1 MEKLYKIHRN
11 SNQIDFQKIW
21 KEGVFIFDSNVLL
34 DLYRLPESAKND
46 LLGVFK
52 NENFNNRIWI
62 GFQVIMEFLNN
73 RLTVIG
79 DQKNMFSKIKI
90 LTEKLITETND
101 LSTTYKTEI
110 EKLKLSQ
117 RHSLINPDEYINTDN
132 LKKTT
137 EVYIAFLKHLED
149 LESKQNDVND
159 TDEIKELIINIFNNK
174 IGESFDKDN
183 LDLIYKDGTKRY
195 ESKIPPG
202 FMDIKKEGSY
212 FFEDKEY
219 IRKFGDLILWKEIIK
234 LSNDKKLKYV
244 VLVTGDVKEDWWEEK
259 RGKKIGARKEL
270 LNEIYTQC
278 PEVDVFHLYNTST
291 FLKFAKEEIDK
302 TIKDSSIT
310 ETLELINNNSKIIGS
325 IEDISIIKRDY
336 LKQLYIIN
344 ERIKRS
350 HNILEDLNHQKSK
363 ISNYRDEL
371 YDSSD
376 PLDDI
381 REYAHDLAIP
391 EMELEE
397 EINDTQ
403 DKITLDMKIQ
413 QRILEKLKAE
423 N

>member
-46 LLGVFK
+46 LLGVFR

-79 DQKNMFSKIKI
+79 DQKNMFSKLKI
-90 LTEKLITETND
+90 LTEKLITEIDD

-110 EKLKLSQ
+110 EKLKLTQ
-117 RHSLINPDEYINTDN
+117 RHSLINPDEYITTDN
-132 LKKTT
+132 IKKTT
-137 EVYIAFLKHLED
+137 DVYIAFLKHLED

-219 IRKFGDLILWKEIIK
+219 IRKFGDLIFWKEIIK
-234 LSNDKKLKYV
+234 LSKDKKLKYV

-278 PEVDVFHLYNTST
+278 PELDVFHLYNTST

-310 ETLELINNNSKIIGS
+310 ETLELINNNSKISGS
-325 IEDISIIKRDY
+325 IEDISITKRDY

-350 HNILEDLNHQKSK
+350 HNILEDLNNQKSK
-363 ISNYRDEL
+363 LSNYRDEL

-381 REYAHDLAIP
+381 REYAYNLTIP

-397 EINDTQ
+397 EINETQ
-403 DKITLDMKIQ
+403 GKITLDMKIQ

>member
-21 KEGVFIFDSNVLL
+21 KEGIFIFDSNVLL

-46 LLGVFK
+46 LLSVFR

-79 DQKNMFSKIKI
+79 EQKNMFPKIKI
-90 LTEKLITETND
+90 LTEKLITEIDD

-110 EKLKLSQ
+110 EKLKLTQ
-117 RHSLINPDEYINTDN
+117 RHSLINPEEYITTDN

-149 LESKQNDVND
+149 LENKQNDVND

-183 LDLIYKDGTKRY
+183 LELIYKEGTKRY

-244 VLVTGDVKEDWWEEK
+244 VLVTGYIKEDWWEEK

-278 PEVDVFHLYNTST
+278 TELDVFHLYNTST

-325 IEDISIIKRDY
+325 IEDISITKKDY
-336 LKQLYIIN
+336 LTQLYIIN

-350 HNILEDLNHQKSK
+350 HNILEDLNNQKSK

-381 REYAHDLAIP
+381 RKYTHDLAIP

-397 EINDTQ
+397 EINETQ
-403 DKITLDMKIQ
+403 EKIALDMKIQ

>member
-46 LLGVFK
+46 LLGVLR
-52 NENFNNRIWI
+52 NENFNSRIWI

-90 LTEKLITETND
+90 LTEKLITEID
-101 LSTTYKTEI
+101 VLSTSYKTDI
-110 EKLKLSQ
+110 EKLKLAQ
-117 RHSLINPDEYINTDN
+117 RHSLINPDEFITADN

-137 EVYIAFLKHLED
+137 NIYIAFLKHLEE
-149 LESKQNDVND
+149 LESNQIDVND
-159 TDEIKELIINIFNNK
+159 KDEIKELIIDIFNNK

-234 LSNDKKLKYV
+234 LSYDKKLKYV

-278 PEVDVFHLYNTST
+278 PELDVFHLYNTST

-302 TIKDSSIT
+302 DIKDSSIT
-310 ETLELINNNSKIIGS
+310 ETLELINNNKTIGS
-325 IEDISIIKRDY
+325 IEDISITKRDY

-344 ERIKRS
+344 KRIKRS
-350 HNILEDLNHQKSK
+350 HNILEDLNNQKSK
-363 ISNYRDEL
+363 LNNYRDEL
-371 YDSSD
+371 YESSD

-381 REYAHDLAIP
+381 REYAHNLAIP

-397 EINDTQ
+397 EINETQ

-413 QRILEKLKAE
+413 QRILDKLKAE

>member
-21 KEGVFIFDSNVLL
+21 KEGLFIFDSNVLL

-46 LLGVFK
+46 LLTVLR

-90 LTEKLITETND
+90 LTEKLITEIDD

-110 EKLKLSQ
+110 EKIKLTQ
-117 RHSLINPDEYINTDN
+117 RHSLINPEEYITTDN

-137 EVYIAFLKHLED
+137 DVYITFLKHLED

-174 IGESFDKDN
+174 IGESFDKHN

-219 IRKFGDLILWKEIIK
+219 VRKFGDLILWKEIIK
-234 LSNDKKLKYV
+234 LSIDKKLKYV

-270 LNEIYTQC
+270 LNEIYTHC
-278 PEVDVFHLYNTST
+278 PELDVFHLYNTST

-302 TIKDSSIT
+302 TIKDSSII
-310 ETLELINNNSKIIGS
+310 EALELINNNNNIIGS
-325 IEDISIIKRDY
+325 IEDISITKRDY
-336 LKQLYIIN
+336 LKQLYVIN

-350 HNILEDLNHQKSK
+350 HNILEDLNNQKSK
-363 ISNYRDEL
+363 LSSYRGEL
-371 YDSSD
+371 YNSSD
-376 PLDDI
+376 PLDNI
-381 REYAHDLAIP
+381 REYAHNLAIP
-391 EMELEE
+391 EMKLEE
-397 EINDTQ
+397 EINEIQ

-413 QRILEKLKAE
+413 QRFLEKLKAE

>member
-11 SNQIDFQKIW
+11 SNQIDFQNIW
-21 KEGVFIFDSNVLL
+21 KEGLFIFDSNVLL

-46 LLGVFK
+46 LLGVFR

-62 GFQVIMEFLNN
+62 GFQVMMEFLNN

-90 LTEKLITETND
+90 LTEKLITETDD

-110 EKLKLSQ
+110 EKLKLTQ
-117 RHSLINPDEYINTDN
+117 RHSLINPDEYITKDN

-137 EVYIAFLKHLED
+137 DVYITFLKHLED

-159 TDEIKELIINIFNNK
+159 TDEIKEFVINIFNNK

-195 ESKIPPG
+195 ESKFPPG

-219 IRKFGDLILWKEIIK
+219 VRKFGDLILWKEIIK
-234 LSNDKKLKYV
+234 VSNDKKLKYV

-278 PEVDVFHLYNTST
+278 PELDVFHLYNTST

-302 TIKDSSIT
+302 TIKDSSII
-310 ETLELINNNSKIIGS
+310 EALELINNNNNIIGS
-325 IEDISIIKRDY
+325 IEDISITKRDY

-350 HNILEDLNHQKSK
+350 HNILEDLNKQKSK
-363 ISNYRDEL
+363 LSNYRDEL

-381 REYAHDLAIP
+381 KEYAHNLAIP

-397 EINDTQ
+397 EINEIQ

-413 QRILEKLKAE
+413 QRFLEKLKAE

>member
-46 LLGVFK
+46 LLSVFK

-90 LTEKLITETND
+90 LTEKLITEIGD

-110 EKLKLSQ
+110 EKLKLTQ
-117 RHSLINPDEYINTDN
+117 RHSLINPEEYITTDN

-137 EVYIAFLKHLED
+137 DVYIAFLKHLEE

-159 TDEIKELIINIFNNK
+159 ADEIKELIINIFNNK
-174 IGESFDKDN
+174 IGESFEKDH

-234 LSNDKKLKYV
+234 LAKDKKLKHV

-270 LNEIYTQC
+270 LNEIYTHC
-278 PEVDVFHLYNTST
+278 AELDVFHLYNTST

-310 ETLELINNNSKIIGS
+310 ETLELINNNGKIIGS
-325 IEDISIIKRDY
+325 IEDISITKRDY
-336 LKQLYIIN
+336 LTQLYIIN

-350 HNILEDLNHQKSK
+350 HNILEDLNNQKSK
-363 ISNYRDEL
+363 ITNYRDEL
-371 YDSSD
+371 YNSND
-376 PLDDI
+376 PLDGI
-381 REYAHDLAIP
+381 REYNHNLAIP

-397 EINDTQ
+397 EINETQ
-403 DKITLDMKIQ
+403 EKIALDMKIQ

>member
-46 LLGVFK
+46 LLSVFK

-90 LTEKLITETND
+90 LTEKLITEIGD

-110 EKLKLSQ
+110 EKLKLTQ
-117 RHSLINPDEYINTDN
+117 RHSLINPEEYITTDN

-137 EVYIAFLKHLED
+137 DVYIAFLKHLEE

-159 TDEIKELIINIFNNK
+159 ADEIKELIINIFNNK
-174 IGESFDKDN
+174 IGESFEKDH

-234 LSNDKKLKYV
+234 LAKDKKLKHV

-270 LNEIYTQC
+270 LNEIYTKC
-278 PEVDVFHLYNTST
+278 AELDVFHLYNTST

-310 ETLELINNNSKIIGS
+310 ETLELINNNGKIIGS
-325 IEDISIIKRDY
+325 IEDISITKRDY
-336 LKQLYIIN
+336 LTQLYIIN

-350 HNILEDLNHQKSK
+350 HNILEDLNNQKSK
-363 ISNYRDEL
+363 ITNYRDEL
-371 YDSSD
+371 YNSND
-376 PLDDI
+376 PLDGI
-381 REYAHDLAIP
+381 REYNHNLAIP

-397 EINDTQ
+397 EINETQ
-403 DKITLDMKIQ
+403 EKIALDMKIQ

>member
-11 SNQIDFQKIW
+11 SNQIDFQNIW
-21 KEGVFIFDSNVLL
+21 KEGLFIFDSNVLL

-46 LLGVFK
+46 LLGVFR

-62 GFQVIMEFLNN
+62 GFQVMMEFLNN

-90 LTEKLITETND
+90 LTEKLITEIDD

-110 EKLKLSQ
+110 EKLKLTQ

-137 EVYIAFLKHLED
+137 DVYITFLKHLED

-219 IRKFGDLILWKEIIK
+219 VRKFGDLILWKEIIK

-278 PEVDVFHLYNTST
+278 PELDVFHLYNTST

-302 TIKDSSIT
+302 TIKDSSII
-310 ETLELINNNSKIIGS
+310 EALELINNNNKIIGS
-325 IEDISIIKRDY
+325 IEDISITKRDY

-350 HNILEDLNHQKSK
+350 HNILEDLNNQKSK
-363 ISNYRDEL
+363 LSNYRDEL

-381 REYAHDLAIP
+381 REYAHNLAIP

-397 EINDTQ
+397 EINEIQ

-413 QRILEKLKAE
+413 QRFLVKLKAE

>member
-21 KEGVFIFDSNVLL
+21 KEGLFIFDSNVLL

-46 LLGVFK
+46 LLTVLR

-90 LTEKLITETND
+90 LTEKLITEIDD

-110 EKLKLSQ
+110 EKLKLTQ
-117 RHSLINPDEYINTDN
+117 RHSLINPEEYITTDN

-137 EVYIAFLKHLED
+137 DVYIMFLKHLED

-174 IGESFDKDN
+174 IGESFDKHN

-219 IRKFGDLILWKEIIK
+219 VRKFGDLILWKEIIK

-278 PEVDVFHLYNTST
+278 PELDVFHLYNTST

-302 TIKDSSIT
+302 TIKDSSII
-310 ETLELINNNSKIIGS
+310 EALELINNNNNIIGS
-325 IEDISIIKRDY
+325 IEDISITKRDY

-350 HNILEDLNHQKSK
+350 HNILEDLNNQKSK
-363 ISNYRDEL
+363 LSSYRGEL
-371 YDSSD
+371 YNSSD
-376 PLDDI
+376 PLDNI
-381 REYAHDLAIP
+381 REYAHNLAIP

-397 EINDTQ
+397 EINEIQ

-413 QRILEKLKAE
+413 QRFLEKLKAE

>member
-21 KEGVFIFDSNVLL
+21 KEGIFIFDSNVLL

-46 LLGVFK
+46 LVGVLR
-52 NENFNNRIWI
+52 NEKFNNRIWI

-90 LTEKLITETND
+90 LTEKLITEIEN

-110 EKLKLSQ
+110 EKLKLTQ
-117 RHSLINPDEYINTDN
+117 KHSLINPDEYINIDN
-132 LKKTT
+132 LKQTT
-137 EVYIAFLKHLED
+137 EVYIAFLKHLEN
-149 LESKQNDVND
+149 LEIKQNDVND
-159 TDEIKELIINIFNNK
+159 TDDIKELIINIFNNK

-183 LDLIYKDGTKRY
+183 LESIYKDGTKRY
-195 ESKIPPG
+195 ETKIPPG
-202 FMDIKKEGSY
+202 FMDSKKEGSY

-244 VLVTGDVKEDWWEEK
+244 VLVTGDIKEDWWEEK

-278 PEVDVFHLYNTST
+278 PELDVFHLYNTST

-302 TIKDSSIT
+302 TIKDSSIS
-310 ETLELINNNSKIIGS
+310 ETLELINNNNKTISS
-325 IEDISIIKRDY
+325 IEDTSITKRDY
-336 LKQLYIIN
+336 LKQLYTIN
-344 ERIKRS
+344 EKIKSS
-350 HNILEDLNHQKSK
+350 HAILEHLNNKK
-363 ISNYRDEL
+363 LKLSNYRDEL
-371 YDSSD
+371 FDNNN
-376 PLDDI
+376 PVNNN
-381 REYAHDLAIP
+381 REYTHNLTIP
-391 EMELEE
+391 EIELEE
-397 EINDTQ
+397 GINEIQ
-403 DKITLDMKIQ
+403 DKISLDMKIQ
-413 QRILEKLKAE
+413 QRILDKLKAE

>member
-21 KEGVFIFDSNVLL
+21 KEGLFIFDSNVLL

-46 LLGVFK
+46 LLGVFR

-90 LTEKLITETND
+90 LTEKLITEIDD

-110 EKLKLSQ
+110 EKLKLTQ

-137 EVYIAFLKHLED
+137 DVYITFLKHLED

-219 IRKFGDLILWKEIIK
+219 VRKFGDLILWKEIIK

-278 PEVDVFHLYNTST
+278 PELDVFHLYNTST

-302 TIKDSSIT
+302 TIKDSSII
-310 ETLELINNNSKIIGS
+310 EALELINNNNKIIGS
-325 IEDISIIKRDY
+325 IEDISITKRDY

-350 HNILEDLNHQKSK
+350 HNILEDLNNQKSK
-363 ISNYRDEL
+363 LSNYRDEL

-381 REYAHDLAIP
+381 REYAHNLAIP

-397 EINDTQ
+397 EINEIQ

-413 QRILEKLKAE
+413 QRFLVKLKAE

>member
-90 LTEKLITETND
+90 LTEKLITEIDD

-110 EKLKLSQ
+110 EKLKLTQ
-117 RHSLINPDEYINTDN
+117 RHSLINPEEYITTDN

-137 EVYIAFLKHLED
+137 DVYIAFLKHLEE

-234 LSNDKKLKYV
+234 LAKDKKLKHV

-278 PEVDVFHLYNTST
+278 AELDVFHLYNTST

-325 IEDISIIKRDY
+325 IEDISITKRDY
-336 LKQLYIIN
+336 LTQLYIIN

-350 HNILEDLNHQKSK
+350 HNILEDLNNQKSK
-363 ISNYRDEL
+363 ITNYRDEL

-376 PLDDI
+376 SLDGI
-381 REYAHDLAIP
+381 REYTHNLAIP
-391 EMELEE
+391 EMKLEE
-397 EINDTQ
+397 EINETQ
-403 DKITLDMKIQ
+403 EKIALDMKIQ